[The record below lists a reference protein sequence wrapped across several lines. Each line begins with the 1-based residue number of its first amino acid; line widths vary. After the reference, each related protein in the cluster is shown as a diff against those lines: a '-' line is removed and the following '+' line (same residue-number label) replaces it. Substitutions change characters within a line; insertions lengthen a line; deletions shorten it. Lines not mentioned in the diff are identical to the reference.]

1 MTKIGYAALAEKRAT
16 IGKGVDAMTVIRF
29 IEHNVDAGSA
39 RLGPEHL
46 ADLEEQAAYYDDEE
60 NHPFRQLI
68 DAIRQYGEICVWPIY
83 DNFRKSAEGDSHEA
97 MKK

>member
-1 MTKIGYAALAEKRAT
+1 MTKIGYAELGEKRAT
-16 IGKGVDAMTVIRF
+16 IGRGVDAMTVIRF
-29 IEHNVDAGSA
+29 IEHNANDGF

-68 DAIRQYGEICVWPIY
+68 DAIRQHGEICVWPIY
-83 DNFRKSAEGDSHEA
+83 DNFRKGAE
-97 MKK
+97 